1 MNIGSVSKHGKKFRV
16 PWITGLED
24 SIPTVYVHEMQHPNS
39 CPGETCFAASLENF
53 DIAEKVDGYTEDEV
67 LDLIDVLQLTLE
79 HMETARIDESQM
91 RLFP

>member
-1 MNIGSVSKHGKKFRV
+1 MTEQQFRV

-67 LDLIDVLQLTLE
+67 LDLIDVLQLALE
-79 HMETARIDESQM
+79 HMETGRIDESQM